1 MSKKN
6 KTVYYCE
13 NCGHQET
20 KWVGRCPACKEWGTL
35 LEESVEDIVEELSN
49 LSSFQTPQILNQ
61 VKTGESIRLTTG
73 IGELDRLLGG
83 GLVTGSVL
91 LLVGDPGIGKSTLSL
106 IVAGNA
112 AREGAVLYV
121 SGEESSEQ
129 TKIRADRIGFFPDGL
144 YVVSETN
151 LELVHKH
158 FTVLKPRLIIID
170 SIQSSFLSKL
180 RSTPG
185 SPSQIKECALFLIK
199 IAKQENVPIILIGQV
214 TKESELAGPRVLEHL
229 VDTVV
234 YLEGNRTQSLRVA
247 RAVKNRFGPTEE
259 VALFEMTGAGLMEVA
274 NPSEYLLESRNE
286 TMPGSVIVASAR
298 GSRPVFT
305 EIQALVTEAPD
316 GIPPRQI
323 AVGVDRNR
331 LLLVTAVIQRWL
343 GERLTNKNIFVSIA
357 GGIESG
363 DPALDLGI
371 AASIISSIKGVTFS
385 SKLFW
390 IGELTLS
397 GEIRPVPGMERLV
410 SEGSRL
416 GFEQC
421 VLAKRFKPKQSSL
434 KVYGLEH
441 LRTLP
446 AIAPEISRKDP
457 G

>member
-6 KTVYYCE
+6 KTVFYCE
-13 NCGHQET
+13 NCGHQES

-35 LEESVEDIVEELSN
+35 LEESVEELTEELSN

-61 VKTGESIRLTTG
+61 VKTGEAVRLTTG
-73 IGELDRLLGG
+73 IGEFDRLLGG

-106 IVAGNA
+106 IIAGNA
-112 AREGAVLYV
+112 AREGTILYV
-121 SGEESSEQ
+121 TGEESSEQ
-129 TKIRADRIGFFPDGL
+129 TKIRADRIGAFPEGL

-158 FTVLKPRLIIID
+158 FTALKPKLIIID

-259 VALFEMTGAGLMEVA
+259 VALFEMTGSGLVEVA

-298 GSRPVFT
+298 GSRPIFT
-305 EIQALVTEAPD
+305 EIQALVTEAPE

-323 AVGVDRNR
+323 AIGVDRNR

-343 GERLTNKNIFVSIA
+343 GVRLTNKNIFVSIA
-357 GGIESG
+357 GGIESA

-371 AASIISSIKGVTFS
+371 AASIISSIKGITFS

-397 GEIRPVPGMERLV
+397 GEIRPVPGFERLV

-421 VLAKRFKPKQSSL
+421 VLTKRFKPKQSAL

-441 LRTLP
+441 LRALP
-446 AIAPEISRKDP
+446 GIAPEISRKDP

>member
-35 LEESVEDIVEELSN
+35 LEETEEEFVEELSN

-61 VKTGESIRLTTG
+61 VKTGESIRITTG
-73 IGELDRLLGG
+73 IGEFDRLLGG

-106 IVAGNA
+106 IVAGNT
-112 AREGAVLYV
+112 AREGTVLYV
-121 SGEESSEQ
+121 TGEESSEQ
-129 TKIRADRIGFFPDGL
+129 TKIRADRMGAFPDGL

-158 FTVLKPRLIIID
+158 FTALKPRLIIID

-185 SPSQIKECALFLIK
+185 SPSQIKECTLFLIK

-259 VALFEMTGAGLMEVA
+259 VALFEMTGAGLVEVT

-298 GSRPVFT
+298 GSRPIFT
-305 EIQALVTEAPD
+305 EIQALVTEAPE
-316 GIPPRQI
+316 GIPPRHI
-323 AVGVDRNR
+323 AIGVDRNR
-331 LLLVTAVIQRWL
+331 LLLVAAVIQRWL

-357 GGIESG
+357 GGIESA

-371 AASIISSIKGVTFS
+371 AAAIISSVKGIAFS

-397 GEIRPVPGMERLV
+397 GEIRPVPGFERLV
-410 SEGSRL
+410 SEGNRL
-416 GFEQC
+416 GFEKC
-421 VLAKRFKPKQSSL
+421 VLAKRCKPKQSSL

-441 LRTLP
+441 LRALP
-446 AIAPEISRKDP
+446 ALAPEFSKKDP

>member
-1 MSKKN
+1 MNKKN
-6 KTVYYCE
+6 RTVYYCE
-13 NCGHQET
+13 NCGHQEP
-20 KWVGRCPACKEWGTL
+20 KWVGRCPACKEWNTL
-35 LEESVEDIVEELSN
+35 LEEEEEEFVEELTN

-61 VKTGESIRLTTG
+61 VQTDATIRLTTG
-73 IGELDRLLGG
+73 IGEFDRLLGG

-106 IVAGNA
+106 LIAGNA
-112 AREGAVLYV
+112 AREGIVLYV

-129 TKIRADRIGFFPDGL
+129 TKIRANRMGAFPDGL

-151 LELVHKH
+151 LELVKKH
-158 FTVLKPRLIIID
+158 FETLKPRLIIID
-170 SIQSSFLSKL
+170 SIQSSFLNKL

-185 SPSQIKECALFLIK
+185 SPSQIKECALYLIK
-199 IAKQENVPIILIGQV
+199 IAKQENVPIILVGQV

-234 YLEGNRTQSLRVA
+234 YLDGNRTQSLRVA

-259 VALFEMTGAGLMEVA
+259 VALFEMTGTGLVEVA
-274 NPSEYLLESRNE
+274 NPSEYLLEGRNQ

-298 GSRPVFT
+298 GSRPIFT
-305 EIQALVTEAPD
+305 EIQALVTETGE

-323 AVGVDRNR
+323 AIGVDRNR

-343 GERLTNKNIFVSIA
+343 GERLTNKNVFVSIA

-371 AASIISSIKGVTFS
+371 AAAIISSIRGITYS

-397 GEIRPVPGMERLV
+397 GEIRPVPGAERLV
-410 SEGSRL
+410 NEGNRL
-416 GFEQC
+416 GFERC
-421 VLAKRFKPKQSSL
+421 VIAKRL
-434 KVYGLEH
+434 KIKESTLKINGIEH
-441 LRTLP
+441 LRGLP
-446 AIAPEISRKDP
+446 ALIPEISRKDP

>member
-1 MSKKN
+1 MSKKT
-6 KTVYYCE
+6 KTVFYCE

-20 KWVGRCPACKEWGTL
+20 KWVGRCPECKEWGTIQ
-35 LEESVEDIVEELSN
+35 EEPEEEFVEELNN

-61 VKTGESIRLTTG
+61 VTSGATVRLSTG

-83 GLVTGSVL
+83 GLVIGSVM

-106 IVAGNA
+106 IIAGNMS
-112 AREGAVLYV
+112 REGIVLYV

-129 TKIRADRIGFFPDGL
+129 TKIRADRLGTFPDGL

-151 LELVHKH
+151 LELVKKH
-158 FTVLKPRLIIID
+158 FETLRPRLIIID

-199 IAKQENVPIILIGQV
+199 IAKQENVPVILVGQV

-234 YLEGNRTQSLRVA
+234 YLEGDRTQSLRIA

-259 VALFEMTGAGLMEVA
+259 VALFEMTGAGLIEVT
-274 NPSEYLLESRNE
+274 NPSEYLLESRNQ
-286 TMPGSVIVASAR
+286 TMPGSVIVASTR
-298 GSRPVFT
+298 GSRPIFT
-305 EIQALVTEAPD
+305 EIQALVTETAE

-323 AVGVDRNR
+323 AIGVDRNR

-371 AASIISSIKGVTFS
+371 AASIISSVRGITFS

-390 IGELTLS
+390 VGELTLS
-397 GEIRPVPGMERLV
+397 GEIRPVPGIERLV
-410 SEGSRL
+410 SEGNRL
-416 GFEQC
+416 GFERC
-421 VLAKRFKPKQSSL
+421 VLAKRSKLKKSEL
-434 KVYGLEH
+434 KVYGIEH
-441 LRTLP
+441 LSRLP
-446 AIAPEISRKDP
+446 ALAPELSNI